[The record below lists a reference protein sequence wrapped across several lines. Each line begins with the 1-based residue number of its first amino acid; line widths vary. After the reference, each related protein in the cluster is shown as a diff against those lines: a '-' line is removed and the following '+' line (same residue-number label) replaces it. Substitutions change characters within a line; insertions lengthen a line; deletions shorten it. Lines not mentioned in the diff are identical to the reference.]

1 VVNSAKDICD
11 KYLDPP
17 HTTDIAIMF
26 LPTEGL
32 YAEILRQTELVE
44 KLQREYRIT
53 LAGPTT
59 LSAILSALRMGFRT
73 LAIEKRSSEVWKV
86 LSAVKTEFGKFG
98 GVLDKLGK
106 QLDTAKRTVDE
117 TGVRTRAMEKKLHGV
132 EALPEGDTA
141 ELLGLPEGEMPAAEE
156 DEETDQT

>member
-1 VVNSAKDICD
+1 
-11 KYLDPP
+11 
-17 HTTDIAIMF
+17 MRF
-26 LPTEGL
+26 LTSVSYHSG
-32 YAEILRQTELVE
+32 
-44 KLQREYRIT
+44 IT
-53 LAGPTT
+53 SPLMHSGPTT